1 MNSFLGES
9 PLQHALR
16 NGKTPAMLT
25 AELGLAVR
33 RHPKYPNLMLF
44 NYDQIKS
51 PKTDPIVGSARG
63 CILDEANDWAY
74 VCRPFDRFFNLGEAQ
89 NVAVLPD
96 PASAFVYT
104 KEDGSLL
111 NMWWYQAPG
120 EADGAWHVSTR
131 NSPDASGTLGDFG
144 FTLAE
149 LFWRVWRDRWRQ
161 LDEDLARSAFEMQP
175 HARCR
180 GITFMFELCTRWNK
194 IIVPQEQERLILL
207 GLRDNVRGSEYNPQM
222 FGGLPFDTPSLG
234 LPFYTPKTHKFKT
247 FDAMQRSFLDLP
259 ARYNEGYVVAE
270 YMADGSVRRC
280 KVKHPGYV
288 ALAHLGEE
296 GGVTRRRILELVRS
310 GEDGEFLAVSPEYTD
325 LFQALRVAYATLL
338 ERLEATWTHVAGIE
352 NQKDYALAVRDGP
365 MPGVLFAKRKTNDPF
380 PVILA
385 RTDLDVLLREL
396 DKIMADGGAATSE
409 AGP

>member
-16 NGKTPAMLT
+16 NGKTPAMLA

-33 RHPKYPNLMLF
+33 RHPRYANLVLF

-63 CILDEANDWAY
+63 CILDEADNWAY

-96 PASAFVYT
+96 PAKSFVYT
-104 KEDGSLL
+104 KEDGALL
-111 NMWWYQAPG
+111 NLWWYQAPG
-120 EADGAWHVSTR
+120 ETDGAWHVSTR
-131 NSPDASGTLGDFG
+131 NSPDASGTVGDFG

-161 LDEDLARSAFEMQP
+161 LDEDPPRYTIPQLY
-175 HARCR
+175 R
-180 GITFMFELCTRWNK
+180 GTTFMFELCTRWNK
-194 IIVPQEQERLILL
+194 IIVPQEQERIILL
-207 GLRDNVRGSEYNPQM
+207 AVRENSKGSEYNPTG
-222 FGGLPFDTPSLG
+222 FFYAPFDTP
-234 LPFYTPKTHKFKT
+234 KTYSFNT

-325 LFQALRVAYATLL
+325 LFHELRFAYETLL
-338 ERLEATWTHVAGIE
+338 VRLETTWAYVAGIA
-352 NQKDYALAVRDGP
+352 NQKDYALAVRNGP
-365 MPGVLFAKRKTNDPF
+365 MPGVLFAKRKTGDPF

-396 DKIMADGGAATSE
+396 DKITAERTTTGAGAMTAPEVGS
-409 AGP
+409 